1 METDATVGTSAGGDS
16 PVNKTQRSDSDVS
29 VLSDDHSS
37 DRGAHA
43 SPPRSEVSPP
53 RITQTQRSSDDLES
67 INVIPGNDDGDQSD
81 NESDQSESQ
90 KVSFSKFGLT
100 SADKAMF
107 SYSCAI
113 HARQGLGFVHGR

>member
-1 METDATVGTSAGGDS
+1 METDTTVGTSAGGDS
-16 PVNKTQRSDSDVS
+16 PVKTQRSDSDVS

-37 DRGAHA
+37 DRRARA

-53 RITQTQRSSDDLES
+53 YITQIQRSSDDLES
-67 INVIPGNDDGDQSD
+67 INVIPGNDDADQSD